1 MGTAT
6 SDAAARHS
14 QPCAAAAAVPA
25 APSARDETA
34 GDVRLSAGAGSLAGP
49 APVDTSGSA
58 RTALD
63 AGDADHAMLCM
74 DEDDVEPHGLTW
86 GGTCKRSCSA
96 RRMREQCWHLRL
108 PLASSEDCTPVHEAS
123 SNLDDAT
130 PCEVSVS
137 ASAPESEYS
146 PSEAATAAPS
156 ESECSDLAD
165 SATASPAHSDQS
177 GSVLIDGAD
186 AAPEV
191 GSSRKRRRAAQG
203 NNEGGDCTCNMCGE
217 TKPRGQFLKAYE
229 GRCKQCHAR
238 ENYGRRC
245 GWDLKQ
251 LRDTL
256 RAGTFDQV

>member
-1 MGTAT
+1 MRTAA
-6 SDAAARHS
+6 SDAAVRHR
-14 QPCAAAAAVPA
+14 QPCAAATAAVPA
-25 APSARDETA
+25 APSARDEMA
-34 GDVRLSAGAGSLAGP
+34 RDVRLSAGAGSLGGP

-96 RRMREQCWHLRL
+96 RRTREQCRHLRL
-108 PLASSEDCTPVHEAS
+108 PLASSEERTPVHEAF

-130 PCEVSVS
+130 PCEVS

-156 ESECSDLAD
+156 ESDCSDLAD

-177 GSVLIDGAD
+177 GSVSIDGAD

-191 GSSRKRRRAAQG
+191 GLSRKRRRAAAG
-203 NNEGGDCTCNMCGE
+203 NNEGG
-217 TKPRGQFLKAYE
+217 RLHVQHV
-229 GRCKQCHAR
+229 R
-238 ENYGRRC
+238 
-245 GWDLKQ
+245 
-251 LRDTL
+251 
-256 RAGTFDQV
+256 